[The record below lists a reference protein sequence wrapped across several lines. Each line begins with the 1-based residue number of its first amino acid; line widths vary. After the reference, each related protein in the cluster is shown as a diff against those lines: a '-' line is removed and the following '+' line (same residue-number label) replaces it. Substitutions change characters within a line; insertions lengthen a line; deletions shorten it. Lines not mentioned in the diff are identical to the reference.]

1 MRTNEIRH
9 LEFMYLDQTFRGSI
23 SSLICRDGYNIYK
36 LKFRISVY
44 WFIQYG
50 NKWEVIADFK
60 LCQRLRDT
68 IINAIELHSNKNEY
82 DQIKPLFK
90 PIG

>member
-1 MRTNEIRH
+1 MQSNEIRH
-9 LEFMYLDQTFRGSI
+9 LEFMYLNQTFRGSI
-23 SSLICRDGYNIYK
+23 TSLICPDGHNIYK

-68 IINAIELHSNKNEY
+68 IINAIELDSNKSEY
-82 DQIKPLFK
+82 NQMKPLLK
-90 PIG
+90 PVT